1 MIIQHKS
8 FYIPF
13 LVFALLAPPLIYGY
27 QQGLLTP
34 RTMGIGLLLVMGCL
48 LVLLLE
54 RYRSLVKDRTQLR
67 TTKQPAEVATAK
79 RKLKVIVSVL
89 LIALFVGMRS
99 TKGAPAI
106 PRLIGVA
113 VSVSL
118 ISLCVFLLLKAR
130 KLS

>member
-1 MIIQHKS
+1 MIIQQKS

-13 LVFALLAPPLIYGY
+13 LIFALLAFPLIYGY

-34 RTMGIGLLLVMGCL
+34 RTVGIGFLLIMGCL
-48 LVLLLE
+48 LVVLLQ
-54 RYRSLVKDRTQLR
+54 RYRDLAKDRIQPR
-67 TTKQPAEVATAK
+67 TTKPSAEVATAK
-79 RKLKVIVSVL
+79 RKLKVIVVVL
-89 LIALFVGMRS
+89 FIAMFAGLRS
-99 TKGAPAI
+99 TQGAPAI

-118 ISLCVFLLLKAR
+118 ISLCVFLLFKAR

>member
-1 MIIQHKS
+1 MLSIEVPQTDVYA
-8 FYIPF
+8 FYD
-13 LVFALLAPPLIYGY
+13 A
-27 QQGLLTP
+27 
-34 RTMGIGLLLVMGCL
+34 
-48 LVLLLE
+48 LE
-54 RYRSLVKDRTQLR
+54 RDDWQFEEGHCGHPLRGTPAIKPNACTQLR